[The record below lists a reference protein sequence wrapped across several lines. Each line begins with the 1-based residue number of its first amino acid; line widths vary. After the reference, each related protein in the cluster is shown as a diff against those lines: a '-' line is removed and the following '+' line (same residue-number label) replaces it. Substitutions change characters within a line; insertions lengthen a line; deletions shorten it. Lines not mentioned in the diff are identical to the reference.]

1 MKKPLLFSAIIVAVL
16 LLLDQWIKLTTK
28 TQFAPGEFKPLLG
41 DWLVLHYTE
50 NPGMAFG
57 QTFGASMWAK
67 LSLSLFRVVAIFLI
81 VRYMIKQIKLGTSRE
96 FLIVVSL
103 VLAGATGNLLDSM
116 FYDLFFSVD
125 PCVPFNQLAGSG
137 NKAICSAGH
146 FNYAVELRHQGF
158 LFGNVV
164 DMFQFNVRWPAG
176 LPYIGGSDVFPAIW
190 NLADFCISVGLIW
203 AIIRQKTFFPKDK
216 SNEKVEE
223 VSL

>member
-1 MKKPLLFSAIIVAVL
+1 MKKPLLFSAILVAVL
-16 LLLDQWIKLTTK
+16 LLLDQWIKLTIK
-28 TQFAPGEFKPLLG
+28 TQFSPGEFKPLLG
-41 DWLVLHYTE
+41 NWLALHYTE

-67 LSLSLFRVVAIFLI
+67 LSLSLFRIVAIGLI
-81 VRYMIKQIKLGTSRE
+81 IRYLFKQIKLGTSRE

-116 FYDLFFSVD
+116 FYDLFFSID
-125 PCVPFNQLAGSG
+125 PCIPFNQLADSG
-137 NKAICSAGH
+137 HKAICHAGH

-176 LPYIGGSDVFPAIW
+176 MPLVGGSDVFPAIW
-190 NLADFCISVGLIW
+190 NLADFCISVGLFW
-203 AIIRQKTFFPKDK
+203 AIIRQKKFFPK
-216 SNEKVEE
+216 EE
-223 VSL
+223 VAASEE

>member
-1 MKKPLLFSAIIVAVL
+1 MKKPLLFSAILVGIL
-16 LLLDQWIKLTTK
+16 LLLDQWIKLTIK
-28 TQFAPGEFKPLLG
+28 TQFEPGQFEPLIG
-41 DWLVLHYTE
+41 NWLVLHYTE

-67 LSLSLFRVVAIFLI
+67 LSLSLFRIVAIGLI
-81 VRYMIKQIKLGTSRE
+81 IRYLWRQIKQGVSSE

-116 FYDLFFSVD
+116 FYDLFFTLD

-137 NKAICSAGH
+137 HKAVCHAGH
-146 FNYAVELRHQGF
+146 FDYAVELRHQGF

-164 DMFQFNVRWPAG
+164 DMFQFNVRWPNSF
-176 LPYIGGSDVFPAIW
+176 PIVGGSDIFPAIW

-203 AIIRQKTFFPKDK
+203 AIIRQKKFFPKE
-216 SNEKVEE
+216 EKTVG
-223 VSL
+223 

>member
-1 MKKPLLFSAIIVAVL
+1 MKKPLLLSAILVASL
-16 LLLDQWIKLTTK
+16 LLLDQWIKLTIK
-28 TQFAPGEFKPLLG
+28 TQFTPGEFKPLVG
-41 DWLVLHYTE
+41 NWLLLHYTE

-67 LSLSLFRVVAIFLI
+67 LSLSLFRIVAIGLI
-81 VRYMIKQIKLGTSRE
+81 IRYLIKQIKLGTSRE
-96 FLIVVSL
+96 FIIVVSL

-116 FYDLFFSVD
+116 FYDLFFSID

-137 NKAICSAGH
+137 NKAICHAGH

-164 DMFQFNVRWPAG
+164 DMFQFNIRWPQG
-176 LPYIGGSDVFPAIW
+176 MPLVGGSDVFPAIW

-203 AIIRQKTFFPKDK
+203 AIIRQKKFFLKE
-216 SNEKVEE
+216 NKVSEAE
-223 VSL
+223 

>member
-1 MKKPLLFSAIIVAVL
+1 MRKPLLFSAILVAVL
-16 LLLDQWIKLTTK
+16 LLLDQWIKLTIK
-28 TQFAPGEFKPLLG
+28 TQFSPGEFRPLLG
-41 DWLVLHYTE
+41 NWLALHYTE

-67 LSLSLFRVVAIFLI
+67 LSLSLFRIVAIGLI
-81 VRYMIKQIKLGTSRE
+81 IRYLFKQIKLGTSRE

-125 PCVPFNQLAGSG
+125 PCIPFNQLAGSG
-137 NKAICSAGH
+137 HKAICHAGH

-164 DMFQFNVRWPAG
+164 DMFQFNVRWPEG
-176 LPYIGGSDVFPAIW
+176 MPLVGGSDVFPAIW
-190 NLADFCISVGLIW
+190 NLADFCISVGLFW
-203 AIIRQKTFFPKDK
+203 AIIRQKKFFPK
-216 SNEKVEE
+216 E
-223 VSL
+223 VKTDAEA

>member
-1 MKKPLLFSAIIVAVL
+1 MKKPLLFSVILVTVL
-16 LLLDQWIKLTTK
+16 LLLDQWIKLTIK
-28 TQFAPGEFKPLLG
+28 TQFSPGEFRPLLG
-41 DWLVLHYTE
+41 NWLALHYTE

-67 LSLSLFRVVAIFLI
+67 LSLSLFRIVAIGLI
-81 VRYMIKQIKLGTSRE
+81 IRYLLKQIKFGTSRE

-125 PCVPFNQLAGSG
+125 PCIPFNQLAGSG
-137 NKAICSAGH
+137 HKAICHAGH

-176 LPYIGGSDVFPAIW
+176 MPLVGGSDVFPAIW
-190 NLADFCISVGLIW
+190 NLADFCISVGLFW
-203 AIIRQKTFFPKDK
+203 AIIRQKKFFPK
-216 SNEKVEE
+216 E
-223 VSL
+223 VKTDAEA

>member
-1 MKKPLLFSAIIVAVL
+1 MKKPLLFSAILVAVL
-16 LLLDQWIKLTTK
+16 LLLDQWIKLTIK
-28 TQFAPGEFKPLLG
+28 TQFSPGEFKPLLG
-41 DWLVLHYTE
+41 NWLALHYTE

-67 LSLSLFRVVAIFLI
+67 LSLSLFRIVAIGLI
-81 VRYMIKQIKLGTSRE
+81 IRYLFKQIKLGTSRE

-116 FYDLFFSVD
+116 FYDLFFSID
-125 PCVPFNQLAGSG
+125 PCIPFNQLAGSG
-137 NKAICSAGH
+137 HKAICHAGH

-176 LPYIGGSDVFPAIW
+176 MPLVGGSDVFPAIW
-190 NLADFCISVGLIW
+190 NLADFCISVGLFW
-203 AIIRQKTFFPKDK
+203 AIIRQKKFFPK
-216 SNEKVEE
+216 EE
-223 VSL
+223 TAASEE

>member
-1 MKKPLLFSAIIVAVL
+1 VKKPLLFSAILVGIL
-16 LLLDQWIKLTTK
+16 LLLDQWIKLAIK
-28 TQFAPGEFKPLLG
+28 TQFEPGQFEPLLG
-41 DWLVLHYTE
+41 NWLVLHYTE

-67 LSLSLFRVVAIFLI
+67 LSLSLFRIVAIGLI
-81 VRYMIKQIKLGTSRE
+81 VRYLWRQIKQGVSSE

-116 FYDLFFSVD
+116 FYDLFFTLD

-137 NKAICSAGH
+137 HKAVCHAGH
-146 FNYAVELRHQGF
+146 FDYAVELRHQGF

-164 DMFQFNVRWPAG
+164 DMFQFNVRWPNSF
-176 LPYIGGSDVFPAIW
+176 PIVGGSDIFPAIW

-203 AIIRQKTFFPKDK
+203 AIIRQKKFFPKE
-216 SNEKVEE
+216 EKTVG
-223 VSL
+223 

>member
-1 MKKPLLFSAIIVAVL
+1 VRKPLLFSAILVAVL
-16 LLLDQWIKLTTK
+16 LLLDQWIKLTIK
-28 TQFAPGEFKPLLG
+28 TQFSPGEFRPLLG
-41 DWLVLHYTE
+41 NWLALHYTE

-67 LSLSLFRVVAIFLI
+67 LSLSLFRIVAIGLI
-81 VRYMIKQIKLGTSRE
+81 IRYLFKQIKLGTSRE

-116 FYDLFFSVD
+116 FYDLFFSVE
-125 PCVPFNQLAGSG
+125 PCIPFNQLAGSG
-137 NKAICSAGH
+137 HKAICHAGH

-176 LPYIGGSDVFPAIW
+176 MPLVGGSDVFPAIW
-190 NLADFCISVGLIW
+190 NLADFCISVGLFW
-203 AIIRQKTFFPKDK
+203 AIIRQKKFFPK
-216 SNEKVEE
+216 E
-223 VSL
+223 VKTDAEA

>member
-1 MKKPLLFSAIIVAVL
+1 VKKPLLFSAILVGIL
-16 LLLDQWIKLTTK
+16 LLLDQWIKLTIK
-28 TQFAPGEFKPLLG
+28 TQFEPGQFEPLIG
-41 DWLVLHYTE
+41 NWLVLHYTE

-67 LSLSLFRVVAIFLI
+67 LSLSLFRIVAIGLI
-81 VRYMIKQIKLGTSRE
+81 VRYLWKQMKQGVSRE

-116 FYDLFFSVD
+116 FYDLFFTLD

-137 NKAICSAGH
+137 HKAVCHAGH
-146 FNYAVELRHQGF
+146 FDYAVELRHQGF

-164 DMFQFNVRWPAG
+164 DMFQFNVRWPNSF
-176 LPYIGGSDVFPAIW
+176 PIVGGSDIFPAIW

-203 AIIRQKTFFPKDK
+203 AIIRQKKFFPKE
-216 SNEKVEE
+216 EKTVG
-223 VSL
+223 

>member
-1 MKKPLLFSAIIVAVL
+1 MKKPLLFSVILVTVL
-16 LLLDQWIKLTTK
+16 LLLDQWIKMTIK
-28 TQFAPGEFKPLLG
+28 TQFSPGEFRPLLG
-41 DWLVLHYTE
+41 NWLALHYTE

-67 LSLSLFRVVAIFLI
+67 LSLSLFRIVAIGLI
-81 VRYMIKQIKLGTSRE
+81 IRYLLKQIKFGTSRE

-125 PCVPFNQLAGSG
+125 PCIPFNQLAGSG
-137 NKAICSAGH
+137 HKAICHAGH

-176 LPYIGGSDVFPAIW
+176 MPLLGGSDVFPAIW
-190 NLADFCISVGLIW
+190 NLADFCISVGLFW
-203 AIIRQKTFFPKDK
+203 AIIRQKKFFPK
-216 SNEKVEE
+216 E
-223 VSL
+223 VKTDAEV

>member
-16 LLLDQWIKLTTK
+16 LLLDQWIKLTIK

-67 LSLSLFRVVAIFLI
+67 LSLSLFRIVAIFLI

-116 FYDLFFSVD
+116 FYDFVFKYD
-125 PCVPFNQLAGSG
+125 PCVDFNHLPGSG
-137 NKAICSAGH
+137 IKTDCG
-146 FNYAVELRHQGF
+146 FMGVYETRHTGF
-158 LFGNVV
+158 LMGNVV
-164 DMFQFNVRWPAG
+164 DMFKFQANWPQWV
-176 LPYIGGSDVFPAIW
+176 PWIGGKEVFPAIW
-190 NLADFCISVGLIW
+190 NVADASITVGVIMVF
-203 AIIRQKTFFPKDK
+203 IRQRAYFPNDK
-216 SNEKVEE
+216 RKRRKK
-223 VSL
+223 

>member
-1 MKKPLLFSAIIVAVL
+1 MKKPLLFSAILVAVL
-16 LLLDQWIKLTTK
+16 LLLDQWIKLTIK
-28 TQFAPGEFKPLLG
+28 TQFSPGEFKPLLG
-41 DWLVLHYTE
+41 NWLVLHYTE

-67 LSLSLFRVVAIFLI
+67 LSLSLFRIVAIGLI
-81 VRYMIKQIKLGTSRE
+81 IRYLFKQIKLGTSRE

-125 PCVPFNQLAGSG
+125 PCIPFNQLAGSG
-137 NKAICSAGH
+137 HKAICHAGH

-176 LPYIGGSDVFPAIW
+176 MPLVGGSDVFPAIW
-190 NLADFCISVGLIW
+190 NLADFCISVGLFW
-203 AIIRQKTFFPKDK
+203 AIIRQKKFFPK
-216 SNEKVEE
+216 EE
-223 VSL
+223 VAASEE

>member
-1 MKKPLLFSAIIVAVL
+1 MRKPLLFSAILVAVL
-16 LLLDQWIKLTTK
+16 LLLDQWIKLTIK
-28 TQFAPGEFKPLLG
+28 TQFSPGEFRPLLG
-41 DWLVLHYTE
+41 NWLALHYTE

-67 LSLSLFRVVAIFLI
+67 LSLSLFRIVAIGLI
-81 VRYMIKQIKLGTSRE
+81 IRYLFKQIKLGTSRE

-116 FYDLFFSVD
+116 FYDLFFRVD
-125 PCVPFNQLAGSG
+125 PCIPFNQLAGSG
-137 NKAICSAGH
+137 HKAICHAGH

-176 LPYIGGSDVFPAIW
+176 MPLVGGSDVFPAIW
-190 NLADFCISVGLIW
+190 NLADFCISVGLFW
-203 AIIRQKTFFPKDK
+203 AIIRQKKFFPK
-216 SNEKVEE
+216 E
-223 VSL
+223 VKTDAEA

>member
-1 MKKPLLFSAIIVAVL
+1 MRKPLLFSAILVAVL
-16 LLLDQWIKLTTK
+16 LLLDQWIKLTIK
-28 TQFAPGEFKPLLG
+28 TQFSPGEFRPLLG
-41 DWLVLHYTE
+41 NWLALHYTE

-67 LSLSLFRVVAIFLI
+67 LSLSLFRIVAIGLI
-81 VRYMIKQIKLGTSRE
+81 IRYLFKQIKLGTSRE

-125 PCVPFNQLAGSG
+125 PCIPFNQLAGSG
-137 NKAICSAGH
+137 HKAICHAGH

-164 DMFQFNVRWPAG
+164 DMFQFNVRWPEG
-176 LPYIGGSDVFPAIW
+176 MPLVGGSDVFPAIW
-190 NLADFCISVGLIW
+190 NLADFCISVGLFW
-203 AIIRQKTFFPKDK
+203 AIIRQKKFFPK
-216 SNEKVEE
+216 E
-223 VSL
+223 VKTDAKA

>member
-1 MKKPLLFSAIIVAVL
+1 MRKPLLFSAILVAVL
-16 LLLDQWIKLTTK
+16 LLLDQWIKLTIK
-28 TQFAPGEFKPLLG
+28 TQFSPGEFRPLLG
-41 DWLVLHYTE
+41 NWLALHYTE

-67 LSLSLFRVVAIFLI
+67 LSLSLFRIVAIGLI
-81 VRYMIKQIKLGTSRE
+81 IRYLFKQIKLGTSRE

-125 PCVPFNQLAGSG
+125 PCIPFNQLAGSG
-137 NKAICSAGH
+137 HKAICHAGH

-164 DMFQFNVRWPAG
+164 DMFQFNVRWPVG
-176 LPYIGGSDVFPAIW
+176 MPLVGGSDVFPAIW
-190 NLADFCISVGLIW
+190 NLADFCISVGLFW
-203 AIIRQKTFFPKDK
+203 AIIRQKKFFPK
-216 SNEKVEE
+216 E
-223 VSL
+223 VKTDAEA